1 MPEVFSNVID
11 LVGGLL
17 IAEKKKKKKLK
28 ITSSNYPST
37 EISNL
42 LSTIKPRVRARPVLP
57 ALVVPIVPARRGR
70 PKGALGKKGLLL
82 LEDARFARAERD
94 DLVRSE
100 RGAVREERERR
111 GSETVKKRAERK
123 AKKELETRPKARAK
137 AKAREEE
144 KEEEKAPETIFP
156 ALRAPTRDFTP
167 GKESGRKA
175 DGSWSLSTTKGK
187 EGAAAEARGD
197 IPSPPRVSP
206 MASAKRVPS
215 VAPPATKPKLKV
227 VDALKKKE
235 ADTLNR
241 LLTEGLAPEVKAKE
255 KKEAKAKK
263 ASPRETIVEM
273 PGFPPAIGSGMRRRR
288 IRMH

>member
-1 MPEVFSNVID
+1 MNPVFSNIVD
-11 LVGGLL
+11 LVGGL
-17 IAEKKKKKKLK
+17 IAQEKKKKKKLK
-28 ITSSNYPST
+28 VISSKYPSS
-37 EISNL
+37 EISAL

-57 ALVVPIVPARRGR
+57 AMLVPIVPARRGR

-82 LEDARFARAERD
+82 LEDARLAKAERD

-100 RGAVREERERR
+100 REAVREEREFR
-111 GSETVKKRAERK
+111 GSEAVKKRTERK

-137 AKAREEE
+137 AKAPAEE
-144 KEEEKAPETIFP
+144 KEEEEKAPETIFP

-206 MASAKRVPS
+206 MASAKRVSEKP
-215 VAPPATKPKLKV
+215 PPATKPKLKV
-227 VDALKKKE
+227 VPALKKKE
-235 ADTLNR
+235 AEALDRALY
-241 LLTEGLAPEVKAKE
+241 EGLAPVRA
-255 KKEAKAKK
+255 EAKAKAK
-263 ASPRETIVEM
+263 KSSPREAIVEM
-273 PGFPPAIGSGMRRRR
+273 PGFPAAIGSGLRRRR
-288 IRMH
+288 RVRMH